1 MGKLLKIILS
11 FIVVAVGLAVVL
23 VVALLFIVD
32 PNDYKGQIASA
43 VEAQTGRTLT
53 IEGDMS
59 LSVFPWLGLD
69 IGKTQLSNAAGFG
82 DAPMARMDAVQV
94 RVKLLPLLRND
105 LEMDTVRLS
114 GLQLNLARLADGSTN
129 WDDLTGTPDAAG
141 DRVKAEPKDAAGG
154 ELLGGLAIG
163 GVEVTGAQLVWDD
176 RSTDSHYEVRDLS
189 FKTGAIE
196 PGEPFDLELG
206 FSIAVTQPAVSGTFA
221 LTGGIWIDES
231 LQTLRISDSR
241 FSADVAGEAIPGGR
255 QVLSLASDI
264 ALDLEHQTLELPQL
278 MLNVL
283 GMKITG
289 QASGSGIT
297 GDAPQFRGDVSI
309 AEFVPLEVISAL
321 GQEAPVTSDATV
333 LGKADA
339 SLQWE
344 ASADHFA
351 ATSLTAHL
359 DDTRL
364 GGTARLDNFAAPAI
378 GFDLQ
383 VDAIDVDRYLP
394 PPSET
399 QEAVPATPATAAGG
413 GAGMLPIET
422 LRGLNLDGSLKLG
435 SLKAYNLRST
445 NIEFRVKAKDGLVRI
460 HPAGALMY
468 QGQYTGDITIDAR
481 RDTPSIAM
489 HERMAGIQAGPLL
502 KDLTGDDKM
511 LGKGD
516 LMAKLTASGNT
527 PDAMK
532 RSLNGDLS
540 FAFTEGAIKGV
551 NIASLLRNAQAKLQG
566 NPAPASSE
574 PNQTDFA
581 ELRGTATVT
590 NGVIRNKDLSLMSPL
605 LRITGKGKVGL
616 PDESIDYELT
626 TKIVGS
632 LEGQGGKSLQE
643 LKGVEIP
650 IRIGGTFSKPTWT
663 PDLGAAV
670 GDVVKKKAKKEIEKK
685 SKDLLKDKLDD
696 QLLKGLFK

>member
-11 FIVVAVGLAVVL
+11 IIVVAVGLVVVL
-23 VVALLFIVD
+23 AVALLFIVD

-43 VEAQTGRTLT
+43 VEEQTGRTLT
-53 IEGDMS
+53 IEGDMA

-69 IGKTQLSNAAGFG
+69 IGKTQLSNAEGFG
-82 DAPMARMDAVQV
+82 EEPMARMDAVQV
-94 RVKLLPLLRND
+94 RVKLLPLLRKT
-105 LEMDTVRLS
+105 LEMDTLKLS
-114 GLQLNLARLADGSTN
+114 GLQLHLAKAADGTTN
-129 WDDLTGTPDAAG
+129 WDDLTAAPETAG
-141 DRVKAEPKDAAGG
+141 DKEEAAPAEDAGG

-163 GVEVTGAQLVWDD
+163 GIEVKDAQLVWDD

-189 FKTGAIE
+189 FTTGTIE
-196 PGEPFDLELG
+196 PGEPFDLDLG
-206 FSIAVTQPAVSGTFA
+206 FSIAATQPDVSGTFA
-221 LTGGIWIDES
+221 LTGGIWINES
-231 LQTLRISDSR
+231 LQALRISDAR
-241 FSADVAGEAIPGGR
+241 FNADVSGEAIPGGR
-255 QVLSLASDI
+255 QELSLASDI
-264 ALDLEHQTLELPQL
+264 ALDLEQQTLELPQL
-278 MLNVL
+278 VLKVL
-283 GMKITG
+283 GMEISG

-297 GDAPQFRGDVSI
+297 GDAPQFRGDVAI
-309 AEFVPLEVISAL
+309 AEFIPRDVIASL
-321 GQEAPVTSDATV
+321 GQDLPVTSDATV

-344 ASADHFA
+344 ASTDHFA

-378 GFDLQ
+378 GFNLQ

-394 PPSET
+394 PPSDT
-399 QEAVPATPATAAGG
+399 AEAAPATPAAAAGG
-413 GAGMLPIET
+413 GAGMLPVET
-422 LRGLNLDGSLKLG
+422 LRGLNLNGSLKLG

-445 NIEFRVKAKDGLVRI
+445 NIEFTVRAKDGLVRI

-516 LMAKLTASGNT
+516 LTAKLTASGNT
-527 PDAMK
+527 PEAMK
-532 RSLNGDLS
+532 RTLNGNLS
-540 FAFTEGAIKGV
+540 FAFTEGAVKGV
-551 NIASLLRNAQAKLQG
+551 NIASLIRNAQAKLQG
-566 NPAPASSE
+566 KPVPAGSE
-574 PNQTDFA
+574 PDQTDFA

-590 NGVIRNKDLSLMSPL
+590 SGVIKNKDLSLKSPL
-605 LRITGKGKVGL
+605 LRVTGEGKVGL
-616 PDESIDYELT
+616 PDESIDYLLT

-632 LEGQGGKSLQE
+632 LEGQGGKALQE
-643 LKGVEIP
+643 LKGVAIP
-650 IRIGGTFSKPTWT
+650 IRIGGTFSKPTWS

-670 GDVVKKKAKKEIEKK
+670 GDTVKQKARKEIEKK

-696 QLLKGLFK
+696 KLLKGLFK